1 MAYTVPKEAYNGKIN
16 QVEVGRNQHKLILGG
31 EETLPFLSFEGKAV
45 STVPL
50 ALEIQDIN
58 PTEDWAPSLTE
69 IYGSVMDNPAEWAR
83 MCQDEFKADMICLRL
98 AGTHPDNGDR
108 SPQEAGKIVEAVL
121 SAIKVPLIIL
131 GSNHVEKDAAVIKH
145 VAEVAANTGS
155 IIGKAQEKNYKTF
168 AAVATAYG
176 HKLVALSDL
185 DINLSKQLNI
195 LLTQS
200 GFDSKNIIID
210 AMSSTLGYGLE
221 YTYSVMER
229 IRLSA
234 LQQNDAM
241 MQMPMICDIGEVT
254 WKVKETKATEQDQ
267 PAWGAV
273 RPRGIL
279 WEVLTA
285 LSFLMAGGNLV
296 VFRHPEALSRVRS
309 ILAELMATA

>member
-16 QVEVGRNQHKLILGG
+16 QVEVGRNQHKLIMGG

-58 PTEDWAPSLTE
+58 PTGDWASSLTE

-254 WKVKETKATEQDQ
+254 WKVKEAKATEQDQ

>member
-1 MAYTVPKEAYNGKIN
+1 MAFTVPKEMYNGKIN
-16 QVEVGRNQHKLILGG
+16 QVEVGRDQHKLNLGG
-31 EETLPFLSFEGKAV
+31 EEVLPFLSFEGKVAPN
-45 STVPL
+45 VPL
-50 ALEIQDIN
+50 ALEVHDVN
-58 PTEDWAPSLTE
+58 PGDWAPSLTE
-69 IYGSVMDNPAEWAR
+69 SYGSVMGNPVEWAR
-83 MCQDEFKADMICLRL
+83 LCQDEFKADMICLRL
-98 AGTHPDNGDR
+98 SGTHPDNANR
-108 SPQEAGKIVEAVL
+108 SPEEAGKVVESVL
-121 SAIKVPLIIL
+121 GAIKVPLIIL
-131 GSNHVEKDAAVIKH
+131 GSNHAEKDAAVIKH

-200 GFDSKNIIID
+200 GFDGKNIIID

-234 LQQNDAM
+234 LQQNDGM
-241 MQMPMICDIGEVT
+241 MQMPMICDVGEVT
-254 WKVKETKATEQDQ
+254 WKIKEAKATQEEQ

-273 RPRGIL
+273 KPRGIL
-279 WEVLTA
+279 WETLTA
-285 LSFLMAGGNLV
+285 LSFLMAGGNMVIL
-296 VFRHPEALSRVRS
+296 RHPRALETIRKTV
-309 ILAELMATA
+309 AELMA

>member
-1 MAYTVPKEAYNGKIN
+1 MAFTVPKEVYNGKIN
-16 QVEVGRNQHKLILGG
+16 QVEVGKDQQVIFGG
-31 EETLPFLSFEGKAV
+31 EEVLPFLSFEGKAV
-45 STVPL
+45 SNVPL
-50 ALEIQDIN
+50 ALEIQDID
-58 PTEDWAPSLTE
+58 PGDWAPSLTD
-69 IYGSVMDNPAEWAR
+69 IYGPVMGNPAEWAKL
-83 MCQDEFKADMICLRL
+83 CQDEFKADMICLRL
-98 AGTHPDNGDR
+98 TGTHPDNGDK
-108 SPQEAGKIVEAVL
+108 SPEEAGKVVEAVL
-121 SAIKVPLIIL
+121 SAIKVPLIIF
-131 GSNHVEKDAAVIKH
+131 GSNHTEKDAAVIKH

-168 AAVATAYG
+168 AAVATAYN

-200 GFDSKNIIID
+200 GFDGKNIIID

-241 MQMPMICDIGEVT
+241 MQMPMISDVGEVT
-254 WKVKETKATEQDQ
+254 WKIKEAKATEEEQ
-267 PAWGAV
+267 PGWGAV
-273 RPRGIL
+273 EPRGIL
-279 WEVLTA
+279 WESLAA

-296 VFRHPEALSRVRS
+296 VLRHPKALATIRKTV
-309 ILAELMATA
+309 AEF